1 MQFMKYMIL
10 FQLNKKILQNNYKIH
25 ITYFILYI
33 SLIFG
38 FIFSEDFT
46 IGQTIDYKIHQEKI
60 EIFKR
65 NIIEGFLKYEEYPS
79 ITHSPIYILYVIILE
94 NIFNNEII
102 VRFVNLHFTLL
113 IPFIFYKTLILKYKN
128 KVNNYLLFIPGIF
141 FFSPHYRAGSI
152 WLDDNIIAITFF
164 IFSVFFFTKFQRNN
178 KKLIFLILNTIF
190 LSLAAYIRPIY
201 SIFSI
206 YFFITLLCEK
216 KSFKIFFYYTACNI
230 ILAIPA
236 FYYIF
241 VLRITGWF
249 EKNILISNP
258 ITILSLVIA
267 IIFYFSLPILISG
280 YNKKKIY
287 MLGIFF
293 SLLFFLLQ
301 YCYFNYSL
309 LYSGG
314 VIYRIVLFLTGSK
327 IFFFICSSFFLYLI
341 FSIFFSFNKKKE
353 YFLDIIL
360 LLILVL
366 LEIDGVIFT
375 ETFDPLIYIIF
386 FLLIRN
392 SLFTN
397 YLNNFN
403 NKKII
408 GLFLF
413 GTFNYLLFVFKSFLT

>member
-1 MQFMKYMIL
+1 MKYMIL

-79 ITHSPIYILYVIILE
+79 ITHSPVYILYVIILE
-94 NIFNNEII
+94 SIFNNEII

-178 KKLIFLILNTIF
+178 RKLIFLILNTIF

-206 YFFITLLCEK
+206 YFFITLLYEQ
-216 KSFKIFFYYTACNI
+216 KSLKIFFYYTACNI

-258 ITILSLVIA
+258 VTILSLVIS

-293 SLLFFLLQ
+293 FFLFF
-301 YCYFNYSL
+301 
-309 LYSGG
+309 
-314 VIYRIVLFLTGSK
+314 
-327 IFFFICSSFFLYLI
+327 FFFFSLRFFST
-341 FSIFFSFNKKKE
+341 FSGIFFSF
-353 YFLDIIL
+353 FPLPFSGGFFFFFFFFFFFSIL
-360 LLILVL
+360 L
-366 LEIDGVIFT
+366 F
-375 ETFDPLIYIIF
+375 
-386 FLLIRN
+386 
-392 SLFTN
+392 
-397 YLNNFN
+397 
-403 NKKII
+403 
-408 GLFLF
+408 
-413 GTFNYLLFVFKSFLT
+413 